1 MGMGCDCELEGWP
14 KIASTSAEDM
24 SFCTLSKLACVRLPA
39 VAIGAAGVA
48 GVVEVTVVV
57 VFVVDCVS
65 EASSDFGPHEVRI
78 KPREKQSNV
87 FISGMGPAGNSEFG
101 PSFTA

>member
-1 MGMGCDCELEGWP
+1 MGIGCDCELEGWP
-14 KIASTSAEDM
+14 KIASTSAGDM
-24 SFCTLSKLACVRLPA
+24 SFCTLSKLAWVRLPA
-39 VAIGAAGVA
+39 GTIGATGVA

-57 VFVVDCVS
+57 VFVVDGVS

-87 FISGMGPAGNSEFG
+87 FICEKGN
-101 PSFTA
+101 